1 MSEILGT
8 LFKYLVAILGVAA
21 VVLILNKTFGA
32 NKVQNTIAQVTQ
44 TTANIQALYNAQNNF
59 TSLNNA
65 VVIAGKLAPTDMVSG
80 KNLVNPWNGAVTFA
94 VDTAN
99 AARYKMTQSGVPNDA
114 CAKLATGIPGSI
126 SVQINSGT
134 VHNSATNPVEAGQAT
149 THCNSTT
156 DTNTL
161 AFVFGR

>member
-65 VVIAGKLAPTDMVSG
+65 VVIAGKLATDTYGIWKKSG
-80 KNLVNPWNGAVTFA
+80 ESLEWRGYLCS
-94 VDTAN
+94 
-99 AARYKMTQSGVPNDA
+99 RYCKCSTIQNDA
-114 CAKLATGIPGSI
+114 KWRA
-126 SVQINSGT
+126 
-134 VHNSATNPVEAGQAT
+134 E
-149 THCNSTT
+149 
-156 DTNTL
+156 
-161 AFVFGR
+161 

>member
-44 TTANIQALYNAQNNF
+44 TTANIQTLYNAQNNF
-59 TSLNNA
+59 TSLTNT
-65 VVIAGKLAPTDMVSG
+65 VVIAGKLAPADMVSG
-80 KNLVNPWNGAVTFA
+80 TNLVNPWNGAVAFA
-94 VDTAN
+94 VDAN
-99 AARYKMTQSGVPNDA
+99 AAQYTMTQNGVPNDA
-114 CAKLATGIPGSI
+114 CAKLATGIPGAI
-126 SVQINSGT
+126 SVQINGGT
-134 VHNSATNPVEAGQAT
+134 VQNSATNPLDAGAAT
-149 THCNSTT
+149 TACNSNA

-161 AFVFGR
+161 VFVFGR